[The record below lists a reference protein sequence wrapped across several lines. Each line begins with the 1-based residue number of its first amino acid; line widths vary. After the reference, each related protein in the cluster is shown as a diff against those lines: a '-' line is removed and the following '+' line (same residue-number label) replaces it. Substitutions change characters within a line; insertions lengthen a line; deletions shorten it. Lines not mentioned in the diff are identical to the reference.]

1 MVLSVCST
9 WNTSPTASRLHEPD
23 GRRSLE
29 EGGPSESVSRVPT
42 ELTSL
47 EVTYFPHGR
56 AKVQKRELYIGLE
69 SAGELLA
76 LVPRGTFVA

>member
-1 MVLSVCST
+1 MCST
-9 WNTSPTASRLHEPD
+9 WNTSPTADHLHESD
-23 GRRSLE
+23 GRRILE
-29 EGGPSESVSRVPT
+29 EGGPSESVLSVPT

-47 EVTYFPHGR
+47 EVAYFPHGR

-69 SAGELLA
+69 SAGELRA